1 MKVIIY
7 IYIYIYICTG
17 YIDVY
22 KGYIHIDKGYI
33 YKGSETF
40 ISARPVLTLNTHVA
54 SGILFIRT
62 IFIEFFYLGTK
73 ATVEK
78 CRC

>member
-7 IYIYIYICTG
+7 IYIC
-17 YIDVY
+17 
-22 KGYIHIDKGYI
+22 KGYIYI

-40 ISARPVLTLNTHVA
+40 ISVRPLLTLRTHVA